1 MLYCG
6 IKMVNKH
13 NFEKYQ
19 AELEITIGNNITET
33 IKKLNEA
40 ITRGGSRDL
49 KKGTLYVGRHGW
61 PMKKILAKYFFEY
74 FWIFSIFLCSK
85 SLAMKSY
92 QFFKICKR
100 FYKKKRKNTHTAVNV
115 KRKTEKSWTLFCNRL
130 FYKAL

>member
-1 MLYCG
+1 
-6 IKMVNKH
+6 MVNKH

-19 AELEITIGNNITET
+19 AELEITIGNNITKT

-49 KKGTLYVGRHGW
+49 KKRALYVGHHGW
-61 PMKKILAKYFFEY
+61 PMEKILSKYFFR
-74 FWIFSIFLCSK
+74 IFSIFLCNEI
-85 SLAMKSY
+85 LPLKSY

-100 FYKKKRKNTHTAVNV
+100 FYKKKRKSNHTAVNV
-115 KRKTEKSWTLFCNRL
+115 KKKTEKSWTLFCKRL